1 MRIALF
7 IVPVIVVLSPALVAA
22 EDTYSIK
29 VKTLGKGDTGQV
41 AKDESVEFHIVT
53 SKGGK
58 VVDDKK
64 VNANEQLKY
73 KEEILEKEP
82 GKRATKLRR
91 TYEKAISTADG
102 KETQLPYHGKTLMVQ
117 KADGKYTFQIEKG
130 EVLKE
135 KEIPTLVQ
143 EFSKEVDEDKI
154 RDLLLPKNAVTV
166 GASWKLDK
174 DGLKTLLSQESG
186 DFKIDAANSS
196 GTGKLVKAYK
206 KDGKQYGVIQ
216 FDIEAPLE
224 SFMGQAFEK
233 GAKINTSLNLDVCI
247 DGSEDSGTLK
257 GTTHL
262 AGTVNA
268 QGNSVQIDIKVTS
281 NQTQEEVKK

>member
-1 MRIALF
+1 
-7 IVPVIVVLSPALVAA
+7 VLTPALVAA
-22 EDTYSIK
+22 EDTYTLK
-29 VKTLGKGDTGQV
+29 VKTLGKGDAGV
-41 AKDESVEFHIVT
+41 VSKDESVEFHIVT

-64 VNANEQLKY
+64 INANEQLKY
-73 KEEILEKEP
+73 KEEVLEKEP

-102 KETQLPYHGKTLMVQ
+102 KETQLPYHGKVLTIQ

-130 EVLKE
+130 DVLKD

-143 EFSKEVDEDKI
+143 EFAKEVDEDKI
-154 RDLLLPKNAVTV
+154 RDLLLPKDAVAV

-186 DFKIDAANSS
+186 DFKIDAASS
-196 GTGKLVKAYK
+196 KGTGKLVKAYK
-206 KDGKQYGVIQ
+206 KGGKQYGVIQ

-224 SFMGQAFEK
+224 KFKDDAFEK
-233 GAKINTSLNLDVCI
+233 GAKINTTLNLDVCI

-257 GTTHL
+257 GSTHL
-262 AGTVNA
+262 GGTISA
-268 QGNSVQIDIKVTS
+268 QGNTVQIDIKVSS
-281 NQTQEEVKK
+281 NQAQEEQRK